1 MTHVA
6 DMLKRLNINVA
17 FIESSW
23 CKYFTDNS
31 KLHKNLGWFNFSL
44 YISQVIFT

>member
-23 CKYFTDNS
+23 YKYFTDNS

-44 YISQVIFT
+44 YISQFIFT